1 MPLDAGLLL
10 NQRYRIDGLH
20 KFGSNGAV
28 YRAFDTNLGV
38 RVAVKENL
46 IAGPEAQRQ
55 FRGEAAFLA
64 SMHHPNIARGT
75 DFFDAVDGQFIVM
88 DFVEGEDLADWIGH
102 ESLPAHELLPMLGGI
117 FDALTYIHSRKP
129 PVIHRDVNPSN
140 IILSSRSV
148 SVLVDFGSAKALQPG
163 SITDQRS
170 DQYSLAATIYA
181 LLTRQA
187 PADSLE
193 RAMNR
198 ETLTPARTLN
208 PAVPGHVDAA
218 LERALAIKSE
228 DRYPDIAG
236 FRRALVDK
244 S

>member
-10 NQRYRIDGLH
+10 NQRYRIDCLH
-20 KFGSNGAV
+20 KLGSNGAV

-38 RVAVKENL
+38 RLAVKENL
-46 IAGPEAQRQ
+46 IAGPDAQRQ
-55 FRGEAAFLA
+55 FTREAAFLV
-64 SMHHPNIARGT
+64 SLHHPNIPRGT
-75 DFFDAVDGQFIVM
+75 DCFSGVDGQFLVM
-88 DFVEGEDLADWIGH
+88 DFVEGENLADWTAH
-102 ESLPAHELLPMLGGI
+102 ESLPAHELLPMLSGV

-129 PVIHRDVNPSN
+129 PVIHRDVNPPN
-140 IILSSRSV
+140 MILSSHRV
-148 SVLVDFGSAKALQPG
+148 PFLVDFGSAKLLQPG
-163 SITDQRS
+163 SITDQRT

-181 LLTRQA
+181 LLTRHT

-208 PAVPGHVDAA
+208 PAVPAHVEAA
-218 LERALAIKSE
+218 LERALAIKPE
-228 DRYPDIAG
+228 DRYPDIVG
-236 FRRALVDK
+236 FGHALVNK